1 MHHIEQVII
10 AAIRKVKPS
19 LTATEL
25 TRATR
30 FDKYAISS
38 LEMAMIVF
46 EINDAFDLEIEMY
59 TLMTLNCIGDAC
71 DLVERECR
79 GRAPALAGVADA

>member
-1 MHHIEQVII
+1 MHHIEQVVI

-30 FDKYAISS
+30 FDKYDIAS

-59 TLMTLNCIGDAC
+59 TLMTLNSIGDAC
-71 DLVERECR
+71 DLVERECGDR
-79 GRAPALAGVADA
+79 KPALAGVADA